1 MRKMRWDCAPDKDG
15 CFNEKMRVKLG
26 VFDDCFPGN
35 IGFGDVDGIVEIN
48 GFCMMLEWK
57 GINVNIPKGQK
68 TMFERITADPKFT
81 VLVVQ
86 GNAQTMKIEKYQLWF
101 NGKEKKRVNADLDE
115 TKKVIARWAN
125 WTKQRHV

>member
-1 MRKMRWDCAPDKDG
+1 MRRMRWDCSPDKDG

-35 IGFGDVDGIVEIN
+35 IGFGDIDGIVEIN

-57 GINVNIPKGQK
+57 GAEINIPIGQRI
-68 TMFERITADPKFT
+68 MFERITKDPKFT

-86 GNAQTMKIEKYQLWF
+86 GNAENMQIQKIQLWF
-101 NGKEKKRVNADLDE
+101 NGKAQKWMEADLAK
-115 TKKVIARWAN
+115 TRNIIKRWAK
-125 WTKQRHV
+125 WTKQRHI